1 MIEREDTG
9 RAVGKLEGRMDSFD
23 KRLERIEAQMDELLN
38 IVHSARGGWR
48 MLILVSGVSA
58 ALGAGALNLLH
69 YLARP

>member
-1 MIEREDTG
+1 MIELEDTV

-23 KRLERIEAQMDELLN
+23 QRLERLEEKMDELLT

-48 MLILVSGVSA
+48 MLVMVSGVSA
-58 ALGAGALNLLH
+58 ALGAAALNLLH